1 MKYVTPSIA
10 ETAFNCPRCGALAKQ
25 FWYRVLMDAKTQDAP
40 LPHLITKSEI
50 PHYADGYTAKSPE
63 DEAAHK
69 GFVKWL
75 YRMAAGDI
83 FSEEKNG
90 YESVKVDLFN
100 AHVSKCFNCDGVA
113 FWISDR
119 LIYPQTGISIPANPD
134 MSEDIRKDYEE
145 ASLILEQSPRGAAA
159 LLRLAIQKL
168 CKELGQPGEN
178 INKDIKALVASGLD
192 TRVQQALDVV
202 RVIGNSAVHPGQIDL
217 RDNKDTATMLFKL
230 INLIVERTIS
240 EPKHVREVY
249 EALPLSALEAIKN
262 RDGKQE

>member
-1 MKYVTPSIA
+1 
-10 ETAFNCPRCGALAKQ
+10 
-25 FWYRVLMDAKTQDAP
+25 MDAKRQDSP
-40 LPHLITKSEI
+40 LPHLITESAI
-50 PHYADGYTAKSPE
+50 PDYADGYSPKNAE

-75 YRMAAGDI
+75 HRMAGGDI
-83 FSEEKNG
+83 FCVEKNS

-100 AHVSKCFNCDGVA
+100 AHVSECFNCKGVA
-113 FWISDR
+113 FWIFDR
-119 LIYPQTGISIPANPD
+119 LVYPKAGANLPANYD
-134 MSEDIRKDYEE
+134 MPEDIRKDYEE

-178 INKDIKALVASGLD
+178 INQDIKALVASGLD

-230 INLIVERTIS
+230 INLIVEKTIS

-249 EALPLSALEAIKN
+249 EALPSSALEAIKK
-262 RDGKQE
+262 RDGKDE